1 VKEKRRKARKEEYTP
16 NVRKKKIYIYDGR
29 LPWEIPIALPYTVKI
44 FVMLIQIHEPYK
56 AISDS

>member
-1 VKEKRRKARKEEYTP
+1 M
-16 NVRKKKIYIYDGR
+16 IG
-29 LPWEIPIALPYTVKI
+29 LSWEIPIALPYTVMI